1 MAKVRFTLRA
11 RLQMQSA
18 HANNKDLSQSGPMAM
33 QTFNSYGDLPQ
44 EYVTQL
50 LKLEDFIGDV
60 DGKDT
65 VLAAG
70 EGTFVDD
77 GTIDADD
84 AVKAFN
90 DLVFLL
96 RSTLTK

>member
-1 MAKVRFTLRA
+1 
-11 RLQMQSA
+11 
-18 HANNKDLSQSGPMAM
+18 M

-44 EYVTQL
+44 DYVTQL
-50 LKLEDFIGDV
+50 SRLEDFIGNV

-65 VLAAG
+65 VLASG

-96 RSTLTK
+96 RSTPTK

>member
-1 MAKVRFTLRA
+1 
-11 RLQMQSA
+11 
-18 HANNKDLSQSGPMAM
+18 MAM

-44 EYVTQL
+44 DYVTQL
-50 LKLEDFIGDV
+50 SRLEDFIGNV

-65 VLAAG
+65 VLASG

>member
-1 MAKVRFTLRA
+1 ME
-11 RLQMQSA
+11 
-18 HANNKDLSQSGPMAM
+18 M

-44 EYVTQL
+44 DYVTQL
-50 LKLEDFIGDV
+50 SRLEDFIGNV

-65 VLAAG
+65 VLASG

>member
-1 MAKVRFTLRA
+1 
-11 RLQMQSA
+11 
-18 HANNKDLSQSGPMAM
+18 M

-44 EYVTQL
+44 DYVTQL

-60 DGKDT
+60 DGKET
-65 VLAAG
+65 VISSG
-70 EGTFVDD
+70 EGTFIDD

>member
-1 MAKVRFTLRA
+1 
-11 RLQMQSA
+11 
-18 HANNKDLSQSGPMAM
+18 M

-44 EYVTQL
+44 DYVTQL
-50 LKLEDFIGDV
+50 SRLEDFIGNV

-65 VLAAG
+65 VLASG